1 LPGIRSVNIL
11 IEPAHEKFGDA
22 GAVFLGGIHGRPAWV
37 SRLLPDSARED
48 FRNILESRN

>member
-1 LPGIRSVNIL
+1 VNIL
-11 IEPAHEKFGDA
+11 VEPAHEKFGGA

-37 SRLLPDSARED
+37 SRLLPDSTRED